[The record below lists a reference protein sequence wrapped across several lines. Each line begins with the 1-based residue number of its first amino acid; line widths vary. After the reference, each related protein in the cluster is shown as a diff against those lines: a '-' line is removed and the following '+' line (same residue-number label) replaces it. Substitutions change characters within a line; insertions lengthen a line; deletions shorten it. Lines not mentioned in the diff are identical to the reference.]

1 MFADKTD
8 MELVGHVFAIP
19 DASEL
24 SQALAMRIK
33 LLHEEKEE
41 LTQQLIKLKHQVMSI
56 ELGVA
61 LDKIAA
67 YDDLVTAGKHR

>member
-67 YDDLVTAGKHR
+67 YDDLVTSGKHR

>member
-1 MFADKTD
+1 

-67 YDDLVTAGKHR
+67 YDDLVTSGKHR

>member
-1 MFADKTD
+1 MYAEKTD

-33 LLHEEKEE
+33 LIHEEKEE

-67 YDDLVTAGKHR
+67 YDDLVTPGKHR

>member
-1 MFADKTD
+1 MYAEKTD

-41 LTQQLIKLKHQVMSI
+41 LTQQLTKLKHQVMSI

-67 YDDLVTAGKHR
+67 YDDLVTKPR

>member
-67 YDDLVTAGKHR
+67 YDDLVTTGKHR

>member
-1 MFADKTD
+1 MYAEKTD

-24 SQALAMRIK
+24 SQSLAARIK
-33 LLHEEKEE
+33 ILISEKEE
-41 LTQQLIKLKHQVMSI
+41 QTQIIQKLKQQIMAL

-67 YDDLVTAGKHR
+67 YDDLVK